1 MSLISR
7 QCRLD
12 SAPNLST
19 HLTQVEQPR
28 QLPLVPGVYSN
39 HHYTVSTHILQPLVS
54 QHQLSVSLITTFLP
68 IYNGGG
74 ATQQNKPEKLC
85 QASILTDIHFL
96 ELKSSMI
103 LCLLIFHVKSKHLYS
118 RYLPLEN
125 KKQEMYSTFVICY
138 KWVK

>member
-1 MSLISR
+1 MPEIQTIECDLFLKPRKCVILVELSLISR
-7 QCRLD
+7 QRRLD

-19 HLTQVEQPR
+19 HLTQVEQQPR
-28 QLPLVPGVYSN
+28 QLRPLVPGVYSN
-39 HHYTVSTHILQPLVS
+39 HHYTVSTHILQPPVS

-68 IYNGGG
+68 IYNGGA

-103 LCLLIFHVKSKHLYS
+103 L
-118 RYLPLEN
+118 
-125 KKQEMYSTFVICY
+125 
-138 KWVK
+138 